1 MLSSS
6 VFSISRAWLF
16 KLFAIG
22 LVVFGLSA
30 CQFRPLYGNSSDGG
44 SLENGVNLSAVS
56 VSQVN
61 SRVAQQ
67 VRNHLI
73 FLLDG
78 GFTNPGKTHEAKIRV
93 TWDNRQLASIQG
105 VQDSTSGTITVTAS
119 YDLIE
124 LSSGKAI
131 ASGSRQANSSYDRTG
146 QVFANERAERD
157 AENRAAKATA
167 ESLRLAIASDLSK
180 I

>member
-6 VFSISRAWLF
+6 VFSIPRTVILKFLVLGLLA
-16 KLFAIG
+16 FA
-22 LVVFGLSA
+22 LSA
-30 CQFRPLYGNSSDGG
+30 CQFRPLYGNNSESG
-44 SLENGVNLSAVS
+44 SLQGDVNLSAVS
-56 VSQVN
+56 VSQVD

-67 VRNHLI
+67 VRNHLV

-78 GFTNPGKTHEAKIRV
+78 GFPNPEKTHEARIRV
-93 TWDNRQLASIQG
+93 TWNNRLLASIQG

-124 LSSGKAI
+124 LSTGKAV
-131 ASGSRQANSSYDRTG
+131 ASGSRQAISSYDRTG

-167 ESLRLAIASDLSK
+167 ESLRLAIASDLSRT
-180 I
+180 